1 MNLKIEGLKKLDR
14 VVGGIACSVSKLFV
28 KPRVNSSASIPKILL
43 IRPGG
48 IGDAALLYPALRA
61 LREEFPEAQINVLA
75 EKRNAGIL
83 IGCSYIDRVF
93 LYDRRPP
100 VELFEALGSGY
111 DIVVDTE
118 QWHRLTAAFSYLTRA
133 SQRVGYATNRRG
145 ELFTHPVPYSH
156 DDYEVYS
163 FLNLIS
169 AITKNRYE
177 FNEDTPFIPLE
188 DGLKEKACPILSNF
202 KDNWNGVVGMFAGA
216 TVEERRWGVEN
227 FSELSEALSCEGYGT
242 VLLGGRSD
250 IKDAR
255 VFELNSK
262 GICLNLVAKLPLMET
277 AAVISQVDLFITGDS
292 GLMHVA
298 YGVGTPTV
306 SLFGSGIEKK
316 WAPRGKRHI
325 VINKHLFC
333 SPCTKFGYTPRCPFG
348 IACMRQI
355 TVDEVR
361 EAALKILRS
370 PALACII

>member
-1 MNLKIEGLKKLDR
+1 MSLRIEGLKKLDW
-14 VVGGIACSVSKLFV
+14 VVGGTACSVSKFFV
-28 KPRVNSSASIPKILL
+28 KPKVNSSASIPKILL

-48 IGDAALLYPALRA
+48 IGDAALLYPALLA

-83 IGCSYIDRVF
+83 IGCPYIDRVF

-111 DIVVDTE
+111 DIVIDTE
-118 QWHRLTAAFSYLTRA
+118 QWHRLTAAFTYLTRA

-163 FLNLIS
+163 FLNLVS
-169 AITKNRYE
+169 AITKKRYE

-188 DGLKEKACPILSNF
+188 DGLKERAHSILSQF
-202 KDNWNGVVGMFAGA
+202 RDKWKGVVGMFTGA
-216 TVEERRWGVEN
+216 TVEERRWGVKK
-227 FSELSEALSCEGYGT
+227 FSALFEALSGEGYGT

-250 IKDAR
+250 IKDAG
-255 VFELNSK
+255 VLELNLNSK
-262 GICLNLVAKLPLMET
+262 GKDGCLNLVGKLPLMET

-316 WAPRGKRHI
+316 WAPRGKRH
-325 VINKHLFC
+325 VAINKHLFC

-361 EAALKILRS
+361 ESALKILR
-370 PALACII
+370 CQR